1 MVAENNYESPQT
13 LCVLFHAINNKITKV
28 LKRLLLSKSL
38 SPFFPDSN
46 RLELNE
52 EIKLFRNVR
61 EREK

>member
-1 MVAENNYESPQT
+1 MR
-13 LCVLFHAINNKITKV
+13 V
-28 LKRLLLSKSL
+28 LKQLLIAFNMSKFL
-38 SPFFPDSN
+38 SPFVPDSN